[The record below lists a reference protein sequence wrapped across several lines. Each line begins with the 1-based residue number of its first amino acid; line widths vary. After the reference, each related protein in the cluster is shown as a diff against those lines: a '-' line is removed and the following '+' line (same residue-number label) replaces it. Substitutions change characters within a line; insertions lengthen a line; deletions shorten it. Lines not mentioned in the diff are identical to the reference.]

1 MFNKKYHK
9 RISKT
14 IILDIYIKNFQMGKF
29 LITEDEKARILSLY
43 SAFINEQEL
52 IRIYSKKEDKNP
64 SNEKR
69 AAIERYFEN
78 RGIVKK
84 LIKGED
90 QLAIWNEM
98 VADPKQKP
106 FIADI
111 VRHIESHINLIDGL
125 LLRKG
130 TEEIKKESPNEQ
142 PGLTVS
148 LDENAKTNFYFRDNE
163 WELTDEGK
171 ADIQNTI
178 FAQVDANIKEN
189 AGFNK
194 CVDSLIINSSASR
207 FRNTGDAEKYSFAQ
221 LSKLRNDSVR
231 DFIMQRLNEM
241 GITLWCSTQNN
252 IQQNI
257 NGDNGD
263 GTSGPNPPKPL
274 PFIPKGQS
282 SMKPSSTDETKR
294 NEFGEPLETKVEY
307 DVYKYTKPSLTIAF
321 AMEKSIDKPP
331 AEGVNIAYDVEFFKG
346 KTKTGKISGRKNA
359 KITKFGIPK
368 TKLFA
373 KMIECP
379 VFNK

>member
-1 MFNKKYHK
+1 
-9 RISKT
+9 
-14 IILDIYIKNFQMGKF
+14 MGKF

-52 IRIYSKKEDKNP
+52 TRVYSRKDDKNP
-64 SNEKR
+64 SERKR
-69 AAIERYFEN
+69 ADIERYFAMKD
-78 RGIVKK
+78 IVTKF
-84 LIKGED
+84 IKD
-90 QLAIWNEM
+90 KVQMDIWDEM
-98 VADPKQKP
+98 LADPNQKP
-106 FIADI
+106 LIADI
-111 VRHIESHINLIDGL
+111 VRHIDGNSLVTGL

-130 TEEIKKESPNEQ
+130 TEEIKKESPDEQ

-148 LDENAKTNFYFRDNE
+148 LDENAKTDFYFRDNE

-178 FAQVDANIKEN
+178 FAQVEANIKEN

-282 SMKPSSTDETKR
+282 SMKSSSTDETKR
-294 NEFGEPLETKVEY
+294 NEFGEPLATKEEY

-321 AMEKSIDKPP
+321 ALEKSIDGPP
-331 AEGVNIAYDVEFFKG
+331 AEGANIAYDVEFFKG

>member
-1 MFNKKYHK
+1 
-9 RISKT
+9 
-14 IILDIYIKNFQMGKF
+14 MGKL
-29 LITEDEKARILSLY
+29 LITEDERARILSLY
-43 SAFINEQEL
+43 SVSINEQEFA
-52 IRIYSKKEDKNP
+52 RPYSRKDDKNP
-64 SNEKR
+64 SERKR
-69 AAIERYFEN
+69 ADIERYFEN
-78 RGIVKK
+78 RDIVKK
-84 LIKGED
+84 LIKSDD

-111 VRHIESHINLIDGL
+111 VRHIEGHINLIDGIL
-125 LLRKG
+125 LIKG
-130 TEEIKKESPNEQ
+130 NEEIKKQSPNEQ

-194 CVDSLIINSSASR
+194 CIDSLVIDSSASR

-257 NGDNGD
+257 NGGNGD
-263 GTSGPNPPKPL
+263 GTSGPNPPKPS

-282 SMKPSSTDETKR
+282 SMKPPSTDETKR
-294 NEFGEPLETKVEY
+294 NEFGEPLATKEEY

-321 AMEKSIDKPP
+321 AMEKSKEIPP
-331 AEGVNIAYDVEFFKG
+331 AEGANIVYDVEFFKG
-346 KTKTGKISGRKNA
+346 KARTKKITGRRNA